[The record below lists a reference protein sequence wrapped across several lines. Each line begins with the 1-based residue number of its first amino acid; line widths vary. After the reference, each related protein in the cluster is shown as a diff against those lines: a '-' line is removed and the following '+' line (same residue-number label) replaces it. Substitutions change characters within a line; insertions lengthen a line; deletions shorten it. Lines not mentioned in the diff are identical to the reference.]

1 MLTAYLWT
9 LGIASVLEIILF
21 GYDKVA
27 ANDGRMR
34 IPVSVLLVPVAL
46 GGAAGA
52 LLSMLLFR
60 HKTRKWY
67 FRIPI
72 LFCLAVQA
80 LTLSYLLMYKGVSL

>member
-1 MLTAYLWT
+1 MLYAYFWT
-9 LGIASVLEIILF
+9 VGIASVLTILLF

-27 ANDGRMR
+27 AADGRMR
-34 IPVSVLLVPVAL
+34 IPVSVLLTPVAL

-52 LLSMLLFR
+52 LVSMLLFR

-72 LFCLAVQA
+72 FFCLAVQA
-80 LTLSYLLMYKGVSL
+80 LVLFYLLTKGVTA